1 MKKYAELSVGVYRM
15 LNLNLPTYDCL
26 DYETHATDKTMHSL
40 KKWSYYILKHDS
52 SDMHIK

>member
-40 KKWSYYILKHDS
+40 
-52 SDMHIK
+52 